1 MPQCDGTMATSST
14 PEPIGPGTPRHG
26 SAPPALPDAS
36 LMRRMFETMWLIR
49 RFEERASEEY
59 MKGRIGGFLH
69 LAIGEEAAVVGTIA
83 ALREDD
89 PVTST
94 YREHGQALARGS
106 DPKAVM
112 AELFGRQ
119 GGLCGGRGGSMHLMD
134 APRHFYGGYGIVG
147 GSIPL
152 GVGLAWAI
160 AYRDEDRVS
169 LTVFGDG
176 AFNQGVVAE
185 TMNMAQL
192 WRLPVVFFCLNNQ
205 YGMGTPLER
214 HSAEPDLFRRAEAY
228 GMPARQVNGM
238 DVLAVYDA
246 VAEAVRLAREE
257 RQPSMIEAIAYR
269 YRGHSM
275 SDPDTVRATD
285 EKQRWQARDPLV
297 TFERVLLGEGVLTGD
312 DVKEVIANADR
323 AVEEAAAFAEA
334 SPAVPESE
342 LARHV
347 YATPW
352 SDDPRGDAR
361 MPS

>member
-1 MPQCDGTMATSST
+1 MLEA
-14 PEPIGPGTPRHG
+14 
-26 SAPPALPDAS
+26 
-36 LMRRMFETMWLIR
+36 MWLIR
-49 RFEERASEEY
+49 RFEERAAEEY

-69 LAIGEEAAVVGTIA
+69 LAIGEEAAVVGTIS
-83 ALREDD
+83 ALRESD

-119 GGLCGGRGGSMHLMD
+119 GGICGGRGGSMHLMD
-134 APRHFYGGYGIVG
+134 AERHFYGGYGIVG

-152 GVGLAWAI
+152 GVGLAFSI

-169 LTVFGDG
+169 LTMFGDG
-176 AFNQGVVAE
+176 AVNQGVLAE
-185 TMNMAQL
+185 CLNMAEL
-192 WRLPVVFFCLNNQ
+192 WHLPVVFFILNNQ
-205 YGMGTPLER
+205 YGMGTALER

-246 VAEAVRLAREE
+246 VAEAARLAREE
-257 RQPSMIEAIAYR
+257 RQPSVIEAIAYR

-275 SDPDTVRATD
+275 SDPDTVRASD
-285 EKQRWQARDPLV
+285 EKERWQARDPLR
-297 TFERVLLGEGVLTGD
+297 TFERVLLGEGVVTAD
-312 DVKEVIANADR
+312 DVAAIIAAAER
-323 AVEEAAAFAEA
+323 EVEEAAAFAEA
-334 SPAVPESE
+334 SPTVSEDE
-342 LARHV
+342 LARSV
-347 YATPW
+347 YASPW

>member
-1 MPQCDGTMATSST
+1 MAKTTRT
-14 PEPIGPGTPRHG
+14 PEPRPEPAAGDRRRAG
-26 SAPPALPDAS
+26 SAPPALPDAD
-36 LMRRMFETMWLIR
+36 LMRRMFQAMWLIR
-49 RFEERASEEY
+49 RFEERAAEEY
-59 MKGRIGGFLH
+59 MKGHIGGFLH

-83 ALREDD
+83 ALRDDD

-106 DPKAVM
+106 DPGAVM

-119 GGLCGGRGGSMHLMD
+119 GGICGGRGGSMHLMD
-134 APRHFYGGYGIVG
+134 AARHFYGGYGIVG

-152 GVGLAWAI
+152 GVGLAFAS

-169 LTVFGDG
+169 LTMFGDG
-176 AFNQGVVAE
+176 AINQGVVAE
-185 TMNMAQL
+185 SMNMAEL

-205 YGMGTPLER
+205 YGMGTALER
-214 HSAEPDLFRRAEAY
+214 HSAEPDLFKRAEAY
-228 GMPARQVNGM
+228 GMPTVQVNGM

-246 VAEAVRLAREE
+246 VSEAARLAREE
-257 RQPSMIEAIAYR
+257 RQPSMIEAVAYR

-275 SDPDTVRATD
+275 SDPDTVRDAD
-285 EKQRWQARDPLV
+285 EKQRWQARDPLL
-297 TFERVLLGEGVLTGD
+297 TFERILLGEGVLTRE
-312 DVKEVIANADR
+312 DVAEVVAGAER
-323 AVEEAAAFAEA
+323 AVEEAVAFAEA
-334 SPAVPESE
+334 SPPVPEEE

-352 SDDPRGDAR
+352 SDDARGDAR